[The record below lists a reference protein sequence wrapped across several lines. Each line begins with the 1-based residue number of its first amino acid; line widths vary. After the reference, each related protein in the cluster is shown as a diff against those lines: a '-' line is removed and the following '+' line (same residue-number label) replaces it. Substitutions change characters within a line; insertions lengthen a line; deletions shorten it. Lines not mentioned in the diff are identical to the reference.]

1 MHEILIIARDDNKA
15 GELDLALAQEGF
27 RCLVVSSARD
37 MVRQFAEHEIE
48 LAIVDMNGSTSL
60 AWIESVR
67 AQIQEIRL
75 KRQLPVIALISSKT
89 LDSISSDVIINDFV
103 IQPCGLSELMTR
115 MKRILG
121 KPNDGNDEELIE
133 CDDLAINLAKCE
145 VSINSRV
152 LSLTFKEYELLK
164 YLANNRGRVFSREA
178 LLNEVWG
185 YDYYGGDRTV
195 DVHIRRLRSKI
206 EDATH
211 TFIETVRNIGYRFR
225 A

>member
-103 IQPCGLSELMTR
+103 IQPCGLSELTTR